1 MIVLIPTNNY
11 LRDVM
16 TTSPTISGQ
25 SLQVSATDPS
35 TADKTCVVSVPST
48 LTVAEAVE
56 FERSLKEHCQ
66 GNARLETIIVDLSQT
81 QFMDSSGLGSLVICY
96 RTCQAK
102 GIAMVLRGVQ
112 EQVRMVLQLTDVE
125 QLFTFEPDPAESAS
139 LVEPVVPFV
148 DQDCKRK
155 TGNGFNRSAKSSPT
169 NVIPLTTHPSVTS
182 SGKRLM
188 DIVGALVGLGITGV
202 LSIPIVL
209 AIKFEDGGPILFRQ
223 ERCSWMGKRFYIWKF
238 RSMVTNAEALK
249 AKVANEVE
257 GPLFKNENDPRIT
270 RVGRFLRRTS
280 LDELPQFWN
289 VLKGDMSLVGTRPPT
304 PDEIEQYKVP
314 EWQRLDVK
322 PGMTGEWQVNGRSTV
337 KKFEDVIR
345 MDLNYQQNWSLA
357 YDVKL
362 ILKTILVLF
371 SKRAGAS

>member
-1 MIVLIPTNNY
+1 MLMPTNNY

-16 TTSPTISGQ
+16 TTSPTIPEQ
-25 SLQVSATDPS
+25 SLKTFGTDPS

-66 GNARLETIIVDLSQT
+66 SNSGLETIIVDLSQT
-81 QFMDSSGLGSLVICY
+81 QFMDSSGLGALVICY
-96 RTCQAK
+96 RTCKAK
-102 GIAMVLRGVQ
+102 GISMVLRGVQ

-125 QLFTFEPDPAESAS
+125 QLFTFEPDPAESAPP
-139 LVEPVVPFV
+139 VEPVVPFV
-148 DQDCKRK
+148 VQDAKRK
-155 TGNGFNRSAKSSPT
+155 TGNGSNRSAKPSPT

-182 SGKRLM
+182 KGKRLM

-209 AIKFEDGGPILFRQ
+209 AIKFEDGGPIFFRQ
-223 ERCSWMGKRFYIWKF
+223 ERCSWMGKRFQIWKF

-270 RVGRFLRRTS
+270 RIGRFLRRTS

-337 KKFEDVIR
+337 KKFEDVIK
-345 MDLNYQQNWSLA
+345 MDLNYQQNWSLS

-371 SKRAGAS
+371 SKQSGAS